1 MPFASK
7 RSKEVKNFLSL
18 NTKPNAILPVEDAI
32 ALIKKYNDESKIK
45 SKTSVDWSIDV
56 NVHIH
61 LDPGKSVNS
70 SLVLPHGNGKKY
82 KVIAFVTEE
91 EISKVKAL
99 GIEKVGYDD
108 LIQEVIAGFTSFD
121 KCIASQAAFP
131 NVSKK
136 LAKILG
142 PKGLLPS
149 VKAGT
154 VSSDL
159 ESMVKNVLGGQVSVK
174 ASKNGT
180 VATSIAR
187 VSFNNDKI
195 VENFKAYISYLKS
208 LKPAGSKSF
217 ILKATLS
224 TTMGFGLRVSVA

>member
-1 MPFASK
+1 MSFTSK
-7 RSKEVKNFLSL
+7 KAKEIKNFLSL
-18 NTKPNAILPVEDAI
+18 NTKPNAILSIEDAI
-32 ALIKKYNDESKIK
+32 ALVKKYNDETKFQSKA
-45 SKTSVDWSIDV
+45 DWSIDV
-56 NVHIH
+56 NVHIN

-70 SLVLPHGNGKKY
+70 SLVLPNGNGKKY

-91 EISKVKAL
+91 ETAKVKSL

-108 LIQEVIAGFTSFD
+108 LIQEVLNGYADFD

-136 LAKILG
+136 LAKVLG

-154 VSSDL
+154 VSADL
-159 ESMVKNVLGGQVSVK
+159 DSMVKNVLGGQVAVK

-187 VSFNNDKI
+187 VSFSNDKI
-195 VENFKAYISYLKS
+195 VENFKTYISYLKT
-208 LKPAGSKSF
+208 LKPVGAKSF
-217 ILKATLS
+217 ILKATIS
-224 TTMGFGLRVSVA
+224 TTMGFGIRVSVA